1 MYVTMF
7 IFDFLERYMSSPI
20 ARFRVLSSFVAF
32 HTVVTNKPFLTVP
45 VGSIVET
52 REEFH
57 SPGLFEIRL
66 NDEPL
71 LAFMRDIEECT
82 EPMDLACAVGNG

>member
-1 MYVTMF
+1 
-7 IFDFLERYMSSPI
+7 MSSPI
-20 ARFRVLSSFVAF
+20 ARFRVVSPFVAF

-45 VGSIVET
+45 VGSIIET

-66 NDEPL
+66 NDEPF
-71 LAFMRDIEECT
+71 LAFMRDIEERT
-82 EPMDLACAVGNG
+82 EPMDLAFAVGHG

>member
-1 MYVTMF
+1 
-7 IFDFLERYMSSPI
+7 MSSSVT
-20 ARFRVLSSFVAF
+20 RFRVVSPFVVF
-32 HTVVTNKPFLTVP
+32 HAVVTNKPFLTVP
-45 VGSIVET
+45 IGSIVET

-57 SPGLFEIRL
+57 SPGLYDIRV

-82 EPMDLACAVGNG
+82 EPMGLARAVGNG

>member
-1 MYVTMF
+1 
-7 IFDFLERYMSSPI
+7 MSSPI
-20 ARFRVLSSFVAF
+20 TRFRVVSPFVAF
-32 HTVVTNKPFLTVP
+32 NAVVTNKPLLTVP
-45 VGSIVET
+45 IGSIVET

-57 SPGLFEIRL
+57 SPGLFEIRV

-82 EPMDLACAVGNG
+82 EPMDAAACAGA

>member
-1 MYVTMF
+1 MP
-7 IFDFLERYMSSPI
+7 DFVLERCMSSPI
-20 ARFRVLSSFVAF
+20 TRFRVLSPFVAF
-32 HTVVTNKPFLTVP
+32 HTVVTDKPFLTVP

-66 NDEPL
+66 NDQPL
-71 LAFMRDIEECT
+71 LAFMRDIDECT
-82 EPMDLACAVGNG
+82 EPMGLARAVGHG

>member
-1 MYVTMF
+1 
-7 IFDFLERYMSSPI
+7 MSSPI
-20 ARFRVLSSFVAF
+20 TRFRVLSPFVAF
-32 HTVVTNKPFLTVP
+32 HTVVTKKPFLTVP

-66 NDEPL
+66 NDQPL
-71 LAFMRDIEECT
+71 LAFMRDIEEST
-82 EPMDLACAVGNG
+82 EPMYLARAVGNG

>member
-1 MYVTMF
+1 
-7 IFDFLERYMSSPI
+7 MSSPI

-32 HTVVTNKPFLTVP
+32 HVVATNKPFLSVP

-52 REEFH
+52 CEEFH

-66 NDEPL
+66 DDQPL
-71 LAFMRDIEECT
+71 LAFMRDIDECT
-82 EPMDLACAVGNG
+82 EPMDLARAVGNG

>member
-1 MYVTMF
+1 
-7 IFDFLERYMSSPI
+7 MSCP
-20 ARFRVLSSFVAF
+20 AVRFRVLSPFVAF
-32 HTVVTNKPFLTVP
+32 HAVVTNKPFLTVP

-66 NDEPL
+66 NDQPL

-82 EPMDLACAVGNG
+82 EPVDLACAVGNGRG

>member
-1 MYVTMF
+1 
-7 IFDFLERYMSSPI
+7 
-20 ARFRVLSSFVAF
+20 
-32 HTVVTNKPFLTVP
+32 VP

-71 LAFMRDIEECT
+71 LAFMRDIDECT
-82 EPMDLACAVGNG
+82 EPVEEPACALT

>member
-1 MYVTMF
+1 
-7 IFDFLERYMSSPI
+7 MSSPI
-20 ARFRVLSSFVAF
+20 ARFRVLSPFVAF
-32 HTVVTNKPFLTVP
+32 HTVVTNKPLLTVP

-52 REEFH
+52 HDEFH

-66 NDEPL
+66 NDQPL

-82 EPMDLACAVGNG
+82 EPIELARAAGNG

>member
-1 MYVTMF
+1 
-7 IFDFLERYMSSPI
+7 MSSPI
-20 ARFRVLSSFVAF
+20 IRFLVLSPFVTF

-45 VGSIVET
+45 VGSIIET
-52 REEFH
+52 GEEFH

-66 NDEPL
+66 NDQPL

-82 EPMDLACAVGNG
+82 EPMGLARTVGNG

>member
-1 MYVTMF
+1 
-7 IFDFLERYMSSPI
+7 MSSPI
-20 ARFRVLSSFVAF
+20 IRFRVLSPFVAF
-32 HTVVTNKPFLTVP
+32 HTVVTNNPLLTVP
-45 VGSIVET
+45 VGSIIET

-66 NDEPL
+66 NDQPL

-82 EPMDLACAVGNG
+82 EPMYLARAAGAF

>member
-1 MYVTMF
+1 
-7 IFDFLERYMSSPI
+7 MSSV
-20 ARFRVLSSFVAF
+20 ARFRVVSPFVAF
-32 HTVVTNKPFLTVP
+32 HTIGTNKPLLTVP

-66 NDEPL
+66 NDQPL
-71 LAFMRDIEECT
+71 LAFMRDIQECT
-82 EPMDLACAVGNG
+82 ESMELARAVGSG

>member
-1 MYVTMF
+1 
-7 IFDFLERYMSSPI
+7 MSSPV
-20 ARFRVLSSFVAF
+20 ARFRVVSPFVAF
-32 HTVVTNKPFLTVP
+32 HTVVTNKPFLSVP

-66 NDEPL
+66 NDQPL

-82 EPMDLACAVGNG
+82 EPMDLALAVGAF

>member
-1 MYVTMF
+1 MP
-7 IFDFLERYMSSPI
+7 SPI
-20 ARFRVLSSFVAF
+20 TRFRVLSPFVAF
-32 HTVVTNKPFLTVP
+32 YTVVTNKPLLTVP

-66 NDEPL
+66 NDQPL
-71 LAFMRDIEECT
+71 LAFMRDINECT
-82 EPMDLACAVGNG
+82 EPMDLAYAVGNGGRG

>member
-1 MYVTMF
+1 
-7 IFDFLERYMSSPI
+7 MSSPV
-20 ARFRVLSSFVAF
+20 ARFLVVSPFVAF
-32 HTVVTNKPFLTVP
+32 HPIVTNKPFLSVP
-45 VGSIVET
+45 IGSIVET

-66 NDEPL
+66 DDQPL

-82 EPMDLACAVGNG
+82 EPMNLARAVGIG

>member
-1 MYVTMF
+1 
-7 IFDFLERYMSSPI
+7 MSSPI
-20 ARFRVLSSFVAF
+20 IRFRVLSSFVAF
-32 HTVVTNKPFLTVP
+32 HTVVTNNPLLTVP

-71 LAFMRDIEECT
+71 LAFMRDIEECA
-82 EPMDLACAVGNG
+82 EPMGLACTVGNG

>member
-1 MYVTMF
+1 
-7 IFDFLERYMSSPI
+7 MSSPI
-20 ARFRVLSSFVAF
+20 TRFRVVSPFVAF
-32 HTVVTNKPFLTVP
+32 NVVVTNKPFLTVP
-45 VGSIVET
+45 IGSIVET

-57 SPGLFEIRL
+57 SPGLFEIRV

-82 EPMDLACAVGNG
+82 EPMGLARAVGNG